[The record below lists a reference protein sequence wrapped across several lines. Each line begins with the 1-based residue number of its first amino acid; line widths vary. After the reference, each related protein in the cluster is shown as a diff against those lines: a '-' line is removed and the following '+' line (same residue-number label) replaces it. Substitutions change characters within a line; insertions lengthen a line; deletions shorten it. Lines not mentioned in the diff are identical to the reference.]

1 MRLTPPKNITF
12 WIAVALGV
20 LGLLAFTGALKV
32 LPIDPFWLEFVGLA
46 LLAIACLV
54 KDL

>member
-1 MRLTPPKNITF
+1 MKLTPPKDITF
-12 WIAVALGV
+12 WICIALGV

-46 LLAIACLV
+46 LLSLALLV
-54 KDL
+54 KGL